1 MLACSVGSCVYGG
14 VLLMSTAL
22 ISLTTKAGCRDKKFW
37 RIARWSL
44 AALILLLPLLAM
56 QFTTEV
62 AWDFADFMIF
72 GALLAGAGGAYEL
85 AMRVSGHRAYRAAIA
100 VALAAAF
107 ILIWVNL
114 AVGIIGDEGN
124 PANLMYVGVLAVGI
138 IGASITRGQPRG
150 MARTLSVMAFAQG
163 LVPVIALLFLKI
175 APISGPAGLIFFD
188 VNSFFV
194 MQLFCSLL
202 RPALMRTLPVLAPA
216 SYAQGAVV
224 DPALV
229 RQIKLAGDCSSDA
242 LGATDDGQEKFRL
255 GVASRLVGNLSLFV
269 LLTGLV
275 MPCSPVSSSQGQ
287 QMALLGGA

>member
-1 MLACSVGSCVYGG
+1 
-14 VLLMSTAL
+14 MSAAL

-138 IGASITRGQPRG
+138 IGAIITRGQPRG
-150 MARTLSVMAFAQG
+150 MARTLSVMAFAQA

-175 APISGPAGLIFFD
+175 APISGPAGLIILVLNIGFIIL
-188 VNSFFV
+188 FV
-194 MQLFCSLL
+194 GSALLFRRASGPR
-202 RPALMRTLPVLAPA
+202 RPAEPAP
-216 SYAQGAVV
+216 
-224 DPALV
+224 
-229 RQIKLAGDCSSDA
+229 
-242 LGATDDGQEKFRL
+242 EKY
-255 GVASRLVGNLSLFV
+255 
-269 LLTGLV
+269 
-275 MPCSPVSSSQGQ
+275 
-287 QMALLGGA
+287 

>member
-1 MLACSVGSCVYGG
+1 
-14 VLLMSTAL
+14 MSAAL

-138 IGASITRGQPRG
+138 IGAIITRGQPRG
-150 MARTLSVMAFAQG
+150 MARTLSVMAFAQA

-175 APISGPAGLIFFD
+175 APISGPAGLIILVLNIGFIIL
-188 VNSFFV
+188 FV
-194 MQLFCSLL
+194 GSASLFRRASGPR
-202 RPALMRTLPVLAPA
+202 RPAEPTL
-216 SYAQGAVV
+216 
-224 DPALV
+224 
-229 RQIKLAGDCSSDA
+229 
-242 LGATDDGQEKFRL
+242 
-255 GVASRLVGNLSLFV
+255 
-269 LLTGLV
+269 
-275 MPCSPVSSSQGQ
+275 
-287 QMALLGGA
+287 

>member
-1 MLACSVGSCVYGG
+1 
-14 VLLMSTAL
+14 MSAAL

-72 GALLAGAGGAYEL
+72 GALLAGAGGVYEL
-85 AMRVSGHRAYRAAIA
+85 AMRVSGHRAYRAATA

-114 AVGIIGDEGN
+114 AVGIIGDENN

-138 IGASITRGQPRG
+138 IGAIITRGQPRG
-150 MARTLSVMAFAQG
+150 MARTLSVMAFAQA

-175 APISGPAGLIFFD
+175 APISGPAGLIILVLNIGFIIL
-188 VNSFFV
+188 FV
-194 MQLFCSLL
+194 GSALLFRRASGPR
-202 RPALMRTLPVLAPA
+202 RPAEPAP
-216 SYAQGAVV
+216 
-224 DPALV
+224 
-229 RQIKLAGDCSSDA
+229 
-242 LGATDDGQEKFRL
+242 EKY
-255 GVASRLVGNLSLFV
+255 
-269 LLTGLV
+269 
-275 MPCSPVSSSQGQ
+275 
-287 QMALLGGA
+287 

>member
-1 MLACSVGSCVYGG
+1 
-14 VLLMSTAL
+14 MSAAL

-85 AMRVSGHRAYRAAIA
+85 AMRVSGHRAYRAATA

-114 AVGIIGDEGN
+114 AVGIIGDENN

-138 IGASITRGQPRG
+138 IGAIITRGQPRG
-150 MARTLSVMAFAQG
+150 MARTLSVMAFAQA

-175 APISGPAGLIFFD
+175 APISGPAGLIILVLNIGFIIL
-188 VNSFFV
+188 FV
-194 MQLFCSLL
+194 GSALLFRRASGPR
-202 RPALMRTLPVLAPA
+202 RPAEPAP
-216 SYAQGAVV
+216 
-224 DPALV
+224 
-229 RQIKLAGDCSSDA
+229 
-242 LGATDDGQEKFRL
+242 EKY
-255 GVASRLVGNLSLFV
+255 
-269 LLTGLV
+269 
-275 MPCSPVSSSQGQ
+275 
-287 QMALLGGA
+287 

>member
-1 MLACSVGSCVYGG
+1 
-14 VLLMSTAL
+14 
-22 ISLTTKAGCRDKKFW
+22 
-37 RIARWSL
+37 
-44 AALILLLPLLAM
+44 M

-85 AMRVSGHRAYRAAIA
+85 AMRVSGHRAYRAATA

-150 MARTLSVMAFAQG
+150 MARTLSVMAFAQA

-175 APISGPAGLIFFD
+175 APISGPAGLIILVLNIGFIIL
-188 VNSFFV
+188 FV
-194 MQLFCSLL
+194 GSALLFRRASGPR
-202 RPALMRTLPVLAPA
+202 RPAEPAP
-216 SYAQGAVV
+216 
-224 DPALV
+224 
-229 RQIKLAGDCSSDA
+229 
-242 LGATDDGQEKFRL
+242 EKY
-255 GVASRLVGNLSLFV
+255 
-269 LLTGLV
+269 
-275 MPCSPVSSSQGQ
+275 
-287 QMALLGGA
+287 

>member
-1 MLACSVGSCVYGG
+1 
-14 VLLMSTAL
+14 MSAAL

-85 AMRVSGHRAYRAAIA
+85 AMRVSGHRAYRAATA

-138 IGASITRGQPRG
+138 IGAIITRGQPRG
-150 MARTLSVMAFAQG
+150 MARTLSVMAFAQA

-175 APISGPAGLIFFD
+175 APISGPAGLIILVLNIGFIIL
-188 VNSFFV
+188 FV
-194 MQLFCSLL
+194 GSALLFRRASGPR
-202 RPALMRTLPVLAPA
+202 RPAEPAP
-216 SYAQGAVV
+216 
-224 DPALV
+224 
-229 RQIKLAGDCSSDA
+229 
-242 LGATDDGQEKFRL
+242 EKY
-255 GVASRLVGNLSLFV
+255 
-269 LLTGLV
+269 
-275 MPCSPVSSSQGQ
+275 
-287 QMALLGGA
+287 

>member
-1 MLACSVGSCVYGG
+1 
-14 VLLMSTAL
+14 MSAAL

-138 IGASITRGQPRG
+138 IGAIITRGQPRG
-150 MARTLSVMAFAQG
+150 MARTLSVMAFTQAF
-163 LVPVIALLFLKI
+163 VPVIALLFLKI
-175 APISGPAGLIFFD
+175 APILGPAWLIILVLNIGFIILFVGSALLFRRASGPR
-188 VNSFFV
+188 
-194 MQLFCSLL
+194 
-202 RPALMRTLPVLAPA
+202 RPAEPTP
-216 SYAQGAVV
+216 
-224 DPALV
+224 
-229 RQIKLAGDCSSDA
+229 
-242 LGATDDGQEKFRL
+242 EK
-255 GVASRLVGNLSLFV
+255 S
-269 LLTGLV
+269 
-275 MPCSPVSSSQGQ
+275 
-287 QMALLGGA
+287 

>member
-1 MLACSVGSCVYGG
+1 
-14 VLLMSTAL
+14 MSAAL

-114 AVGIIGDEGN
+114 AVGLIGDEGN

-138 IGASITRGQPRG
+138 IGAIITRGQPPG
-150 MARTLSVMAFAQG
+150 MARTLSVMAFAQA

-175 APISGPAGLIFFD
+175 APISGPAGLIILVLNIGFIIL
-188 VNSFFV
+188 FV
-194 MQLFCSLL
+194 GSALLFRRASGPR
-202 RPALMRTLPVLAPA
+202 RPAEPAP
-216 SYAQGAVV
+216 
-224 DPALV
+224 
-229 RQIKLAGDCSSDA
+229 
-242 LGATDDGQEKFRL
+242 EKY
-255 GVASRLVGNLSLFV
+255 
-269 LLTGLV
+269 
-275 MPCSPVSSSQGQ
+275 
-287 QMALLGGA
+287 

>member
-1 MLACSVGSCVYGG
+1 
-14 VLLMSTAL
+14 MSAAL

-85 AMRVSGHRAYRAAIA
+85 AMRVSGHRAYRVAIA

-150 MARTLSVMAFAQG
+150 MARTLSAMAFAQA
-163 LVPVIALLFLKI
+163 LVPAIALLFLKI
-175 APISGPAGLIFFD
+175 APNSEPAGLIILVSNVGFIIL
-188 VNSFFV
+188 FV
-194 MQLFCSLL
+194 GSALLFRRASGPR
-202 RPALMRTLPVLAPA
+202 RPAESTP
-216 SYAQGAVV
+216 
-224 DPALV
+224 
-229 RQIKLAGDCSSDA
+229 
-242 LGATDDGQEKFRL
+242 EK
-255 GVASRLVGNLSLFV
+255 S
-269 LLTGLV
+269 
-275 MPCSPVSSSQGQ
+275 
-287 QMALLGGA
+287 

>member
-1 MLACSVGSCVYGG
+1 
-14 VLLMSTAL
+14 MSAAL

-72 GALLAGAGGAYEL
+72 GALLAGAGGVYEL
-85 AMRVSGHRAYRAAIA
+85 AMRVSGHRAYRAATA

-107 ILIWVNL
+107 ILIWINL
-114 AVGIIGDEGN
+114 AVGIIGDENN

-150 MARTLSVMAFAQG
+150 MARTLSVMAFAQA

-175 APISGPAGLIFFD
+175 APISGPAGLIILVLNIGFIIL
-188 VNSFFV
+188 FV
-194 MQLFCSLL
+194 GSALLFRRASGPR
-202 RPALMRTLPVLAPA
+202 RPAEPAP
-216 SYAQGAVV
+216 
-224 DPALV
+224 
-229 RQIKLAGDCSSDA
+229 
-242 LGATDDGQEKFRL
+242 EKY
-255 GVASRLVGNLSLFV
+255 
-269 LLTGLV
+269 
-275 MPCSPVSSSQGQ
+275 
-287 QMALLGGA
+287 

>member
-1 MLACSVGSCVYGG
+1 
-14 VLLMSTAL
+14 MSAAL

-62 AWDFADFMIF
+62 AWDFTDFMIF
-72 GALLAGAGGAYEL
+72 GALLAGAGGAYKL

-114 AVGIIGDEGN
+114 AVGIIGDGGN

-138 IGASITRGQPRG
+138 IGAIITRGQPRG
-150 MARTLSVMAFAQG
+150 MARTLSVMAFAQA

-175 APISGPAGLIFFD
+175 TPISGPAGLTILVLNIGFIIL
-188 VNSFFV
+188 FV
-194 MQLFCSLL
+194 GSALLFRRASGTR
-202 RPALMRTLPVLAPA
+202 RPAEPAPKK
-216 SYAQGAVV
+216 Y
-224 DPALV
+224 
-229 RQIKLAGDCSSDA
+229 
-242 LGATDDGQEKFRL
+242 
-255 GVASRLVGNLSLFV
+255 
-269 LLTGLV
+269 
-275 MPCSPVSSSQGQ
+275 
-287 QMALLGGA
+287 

>member
-1 MLACSVGSCVYGG
+1 
-14 VLLMSTAL
+14 MSAAL

-72 GALLAGAGGAYEL
+72 GALLAGAGGVYEL
-85 AMRVSGHRAYRAAIA
+85 AMRVSGHRAYRAATA

-138 IGASITRGQPRG
+138 IGAIITRGQPRG
-150 MARTLSVMAFAQG
+150 MACTLSVMAFAQA

-175 APISGPAGLIFFD
+175 APISGPAGLIILVLNIGFIIL
-188 VNSFFV
+188 FV
-194 MQLFCSLL
+194 GSALLFRRASGPR
-202 RPALMRTLPVLAPA
+202 RPAEPAP
-216 SYAQGAVV
+216 
-224 DPALV
+224 
-229 RQIKLAGDCSSDA
+229 
-242 LGATDDGQEKFRL
+242 EKY
-255 GVASRLVGNLSLFV
+255 
-269 LLTGLV
+269 
-275 MPCSPVSSSQGQ
+275 
-287 QMALLGGA
+287 

>member
-1 MLACSVGSCVYGG
+1 
-14 VLLMSTAL
+14 MSAAL

-85 AMRVSGHRAYRAAIA
+85 AMRVSGHRAYRVAIA

-150 MARTLSVMAFAQG
+150 MARTLSAMAFAQA
-163 LVPVIALLFLKI
+163 LVPAIALLFLKI
-175 APISGPAGLIFFD
+175 APNSEPAGLIILVSNVGFIIL
-188 VNSFFV
+188 FV
-194 MQLFCSLL
+194 GSALLFRRASGPR
-202 RPALMRTLPVLAPA
+202 RPAEPAP
-216 SYAQGAVV
+216 
-224 DPALV
+224 
-229 RQIKLAGDCSSDA
+229 
-242 LGATDDGQEKFRL
+242 EKY
-255 GVASRLVGNLSLFV
+255 
-269 LLTGLV
+269 
-275 MPCSPVSSSQGQ
+275 
-287 QMALLGGA
+287 

>member
-1 MLACSVGSCVYGG
+1 
-14 VLLMSTAL
+14 MSAAL

-85 AMRVSGHRAYRAAIA
+85 AMRVSGHRAYRAATA

-107 ILIWVNL
+107 ILIWINL
-114 AVGIIGDEGN
+114 AVGIIGDENN

-138 IGASITRGQPRG
+138 IGAIITRGQPRG
-150 MARTLSVMAFAQG
+150 MARTLSVMAFAQA

-175 APISGPAGLIFFD
+175 APISGPAGLIILVLNIGFIIL
-188 VNSFFV
+188 FV
-194 MQLFCSLL
+194 GSALLFRRASGPR
-202 RPALMRTLPVLAPA
+202 RPAEPAP
-216 SYAQGAVV
+216 
-224 DPALV
+224 
-229 RQIKLAGDCSSDA
+229 
-242 LGATDDGQEKFRL
+242 EKY
-255 GVASRLVGNLSLFV
+255 
-269 LLTGLV
+269 
-275 MPCSPVSSSQGQ
+275 
-287 QMALLGGA
+287 

>member
-1 MLACSVGSCVYGG
+1 
-14 VLLMSTAL
+14 MSAAL

-138 IGASITRGQPRG
+138 IGAIITRGQPPG
-150 MARTLSVMAFAQG
+150 MARTLSVMAFAQA

-175 APISGPAGLIFFD
+175 APISGPAGLIILVLNIGFIIL
-188 VNSFFV
+188 FV
-194 MQLFCSLL
+194 GSALLFRRASGPR
-202 RPALMRTLPVLAPA
+202 RPAEPAP
-216 SYAQGAVV
+216 
-224 DPALV
+224 
-229 RQIKLAGDCSSDA
+229 
-242 LGATDDGQEKFRL
+242 EKY
-255 GVASRLVGNLSLFV
+255 
-269 LLTGLV
+269 
-275 MPCSPVSSSQGQ
+275 
-287 QMALLGGA
+287 